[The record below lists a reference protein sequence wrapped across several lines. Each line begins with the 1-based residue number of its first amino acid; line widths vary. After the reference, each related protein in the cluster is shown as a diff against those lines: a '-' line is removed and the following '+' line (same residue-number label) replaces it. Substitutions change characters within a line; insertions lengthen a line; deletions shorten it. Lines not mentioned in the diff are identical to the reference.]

1 MAMVLLITVGCGSV
15 EEDASDTGVPA
26 DAATGDAS
34 PFDAAPPPDVIGCS
48 PNAFIECAD
57 TQTARFC
64 NAAGTALDDQAC
76 GAAGCNATA
85 ERCNVC
91 VPDESSCDNGVA
103 RACGSDGLPANEDT
117 CQASCVEPTANTPA
131 HCAYVQPRF
140 LPNICDERASASA
153 FVVDTNVSIDT
164 GLAATC
170 NGGLVTQAGGPVLCV
185 MRYESFRIDAGRTL
199 TVVGS
204 RALAVVT
211 DGPLEVLGTLH
222 AGAAGT
228 TNGPGGGT
236 LVSGTNHSSLNGG
249 GGAGF
254 RQQGGNGGGGTAGG
268 GTLDPLNVASLI
280 GGPRGY
286 VCQTIQCPP
295 IGGGAGGG
303 GGGAAT
309 LISCRD
315 TVSVSGTIDVAGGG
329 GQGGA
334 DTVAGA
340 QLAPVGG
347 LGGGAGGQVVMQ
359 GLNINITGG
368 LFANGGGGGGGAG
381 NDGAGGLGGN
391 GTRSDTSG
399 ANGGSPQIGTTAG
412 TGGRGGFGA
421 GNPGN
426 GTLGGSGN
434 SHGGG
439 GGSTGYFFV
448 YVPAG
453 ITPTLTPNRASPP
466 LSPTQT
472 APTR

>member
-1 MAMVLLITVGCGSV
+1 MVLLVTIGCGEV
-15 EEDASDTGVPA
+15 NDGA
-26 DAATGDAS
+26 DAGVTLDGS
-34 PFDAAPPPDVIGCS
+34 PIDGANVDAAPPPDVIGCTAS
-48 PNAFIECAD
+48 AFIECAD

-64 NAAGTALDDQAC
+64 NAAGTALEDQSC
-76 GAAGCNATA
+76 GAPGCNATA
-85 ERCNVC
+85 GRCNVC
-91 VPDESSCDNGVA
+91 VPETSSCENGVA
-103 RACGSDGLPANEDT
+103 RSCDADGLPATEDT
-117 CQASCVEPTANTPA
+117 CKASCVEPTSTTAA

-140 LPNICDERASASA
+140 LPNICDEPTSASD
-153 FVVDTNVSIDT
+153 FVVDSSVSIDT

-170 NGGLVTQAGGPVLCV
+170 NGGLVNQTGGPTLCV
-185 MRYESFRIDAGRTL
+185 MRYNSFRIDAGRTL

-211 DGPLEVLGTLH
+211 DGPLEILGTLH

-236 LVSGTNHSSLNGG
+236 LVSGTNHSNLNGG

-268 GTLDPLNVASLI
+268 GTLDPLNIASLI

-286 VCQTIQCPP
+286 VCQSIQCPVV
-295 IGGGAGGG
+295 GGGAGGG

-329 GQGGA
+329 GQGGV
-334 DTVAGA
+334 DTVAGGV
-340 QLAPVGG
+340 LSPVGG
-347 LGGGAGGQVVMQ
+347 LGGGAGGQVVIQ
-359 GLNINITGG
+359 GLNVNITGS

-381 NDGAGGLGGN
+381 NDGSGGLGGN

-399 ANGGSPQIGTTAG
+399 ATGGSPQVGTTAG
-412 TGGRGGFGA
+412 RGGRGGFGA
-421 GNPGN
+421 GNPGV
-426 GTLGGSGN
+426 GALGSGGT

-453 ITPTLTPNRASPP
+453 ITPTLTPNLASPP